1 MVLIPSE
8 SKLMTLSSNGSRLKG
23 PHSMLIY
30 SQVRQSNLQVSRFH
44 DPQAV
49 KMRFVKIIASP

>member
-1 MVLIPSE
+1 MTGHDDWCTKTASE
-8 SKLMTLSSNGSRLKG
+8 

-30 SQVRQSNLQVSRFH
+30 SQVRQSDLQVSRFH